1 MIKQIPSVPTMHKQ
15 SKLLLL
21 QQKNLTFV
29 KFFVVYSLLLRE
41 KLIEDGTCFNGN
53 AFELTELPQ

>member
-15 SKLLLL
+15 SKLFLL

-41 KLIEDGTCFNGN
+41 KLIENGPCLMEMHLN
-53 AFELTELPQ
+53 